1 MAKKKRTK
9 RAEIPVQQGKSEV
22 GYKRPPEQTQFKPGQ
37 SGNPKGAPI
46 HRINLWPTFCG
57 FMALTDAKLAKLN
70 RGKLTQAQQTA
81 LKLVENAKDG
91 KYSGSERLARY
102 MIDREEGKAVEHL
115 VLEGCGVMLV
125 GEQMDPGKWRK
136 QSEQHH
142 KHGSDSRNQN

>member
-1 MAKKKRTK
+1 MAKKKTAK
-9 RAEIPVQQGKSEV
+9 HKIIPAKQGISKV
-22 GYKRPPEQTQFKPGQ
+22 GYKKPPEKTRFNKGA
-37 SGNPKGAPI
+37 SGNPDGPPV
-46 HRINLWPTFCG
+46 RRTQLWVHFCK

-70 RGKLTQAQQTA
+70 RTKLTQAQQTA
-81 LKLVENAKDG
+81 LKLVENAKNG

-125 GEQMDPGKWRK
+125 GEQMDPGKWRE

-142 KHGSDSRNQN
+142 KHGSGN